1 MKICSMMRDD
11 TVVDTVDSD
20 SGIETNVVQGVKVMV
35 KVHDRLLYL
44 IVVELIYF
52 YMHIRNLTKKM
63 LYHIFLDKIR
73 HFWGK
78 NRLGLSSIDPI

>member
-44 IVVELIYF
+44 IVVELIF
-52 YMHIRNLTKKM
+52 IKGC
-63 LYHIFLDKIR
+63 KICTSGR
-73 HFWGK
+73 
-78 NRLGLSSIDPI
+78 